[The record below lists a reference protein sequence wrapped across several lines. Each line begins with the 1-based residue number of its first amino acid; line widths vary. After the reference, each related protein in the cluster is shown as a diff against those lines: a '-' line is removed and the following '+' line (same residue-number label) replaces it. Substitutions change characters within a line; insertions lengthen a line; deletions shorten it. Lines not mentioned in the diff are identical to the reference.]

1 MQLDAKFEKE
11 QIGTLF
17 VWVGLVLGPRG
28 GGGVRPRIY
37 TWRPLEN
44 FFPLLAIVLN
54 CMPMSL
60 SNGHTYTG
68 CL

>member
-28 GGGVRPRIY
+28 GEGSAPEFTRGV
-37 TWRPLEN
+37 L
-44 FFPLLAIVLN
+44 
-54 CMPMSL
+54 
-60 SNGHTYTG
+60 
-68 CL
+68 